1 MEEHDDDEEP
11 MAVDS
16 EEVNKAPED
25 KVPTIK
31 KEVKHTEEEIS
42 NHNGLNHSEFA
53 AGERFVST
61 TFVENLSPPKLETC
75 IAVIFKHTINDMM
88 FQKIPQMYLTMQTA
102 VR

>member
-1 MEEHDDDEEP
+1 MTIILQPSFRIPFKPLEEHDDDEEP
-11 MAVDS
+11 MAVDT
-16 EEVNKAPED
+16 EEVNKVPED

-31 KEVKHTEEEIS
+31 IT

-75 IAVIFKHTINDMM
+75 IAVVFKHTINDMM
-88 FQKIPQMYLTMQTA
+88 F
-102 VR
+102 